1 MFYLEQQSGNR
12 WNRIDEFLNKDDAQC
27 AAEDL
32 ATYSG
37 RTCRV
42 VKPTVV
48 STHKP

>member
-1 MFYLEQQSGNR
+1 MFYLEQKSGDR
-12 WNRIDEFLNKDDAQC
+12 WNRIDEFPNKDAAQA

-42 VKPTVV
+42 VKPAVV